1 MKVFVIG
8 MNDRPL
14 MPTTPRKA
22 RILLRDEK
30 ATVVKKVP
38 FTIKLNYKTGSAT
51 QTGYM
56 GIDTGSQH
64 IGVSVLREN
73 AEGNYTVLSKTEY
86 SLRTTMNKRK
96 LIESRKTLRRGRR
109 FRKTPYR
116 HPKWHFHTKR
126 IYVKKAI
133 KRKKHTTHWKKKT
146 IRFTSSRPAGWL
158 PPSIQQKVDH
168 TIAIIKI
175 YKEIL
180 PDSITANVTI
190 EVGRFD
196 VARMKNPEIH
206 GEMYQQGPQ
215 YDHENVRAYV
225 FERDGYKCQCC
236 KKKAGTKRKDG
247 SVVKI
252 IAHHIDFVSQG
263 ATDDPDG
270 MITICNKCHTTKNH
284 KPGGILYK
292 WMVAGKKMARRYRDA
307 TFMNILRKRLFDD
320 FPDCHFTYGNFT
332 KVNREKLKLDKTHAN
347 DATAIALSYLF
358 YVLKDAV
365 VVSDNEETIYVQQV
379 RKKKRSLHEQ
389 NPRKGQKDPN
399 TKQVRN
405 NKNTKSVT
413 VKMKRM
419 VDGKPARDKNKHIVY
434 DYKTI
439 SVFDTVLY
447 NGNKGWVTSFSG
459 TKCRIQDVN
468 GEYIKKYENSE
479 LVPVTEVTFLH
490 HNSNWL
496 IGPKMELP
504 RL

>member
-1 MKVFVIG
+1 
-8 MNDRPL
+8 

-22 RILLRDEK
+22 RILLREK
-30 ATVVKKVP
+30 KASIIKKVP

-51 QTGYM
+51 QKGYL
-56 GIDTGSQH
+56 GVDTGFQH
-64 IGVSVLREN
+64 IGISVVREN
-73 AEGNYTVLSKTEY
+73 VEGNYTVISKTEY
-86 SLRTTMNKRK
+86 ALRTTMKKRS
-96 LIESRKTLRRGRR
+96 LIEARASLRRGRR
-109 FRKTPYR
+109 FRNTPYR
-116 HPKWHFHTKR
+116 HPKWHFHRKQV
-126 IYVKKAI
+126 YVTKAI
-133 KRKKHTTHWKKKT
+133 KRKKHTTHWKKKP

-168 TIAIIKI
+168 TIAIIKT

-180 PDSITANVTI
+180 PDSITTNVNI

-292 WMVAGKKMARRYRDA
+292 WMMEGKKMARRYRDA
-307 TFMNILRKRLFDD
+307 TFMNILRKRLFDA

-347 DATAIALSYLF
+347 DATAIALSYIF
-358 YVLKDAV
+358 YILKDAV
-365 VVSDNEETIYVQQV
+365 VVSDNEETVYIQQV

-389 NPRKGQKDPN
+389 TPRKGKKGEPN

-405 NKNTKSVT
+405 KKNTKSVT

-419 VDGKPARDKNKHIVY
+419 VDGKPVRDKNKHIVY
-434 DYKTI
+434 DHKTI
-439 SVFDTVLY
+439 SLFDKVLY
-447 NGNKGWVTSFSG
+447 NGKVGWVTSF
-459 TKCRIQDVN
+459 TKSSCRIQDADGN
-468 GEYIKKYENSE
+468 YIVKSDKYDSI
-479 LVPVTEVTFLH
+479 PVTEVTYLH